1 MCLIIFAHQANEQ
14 YPLILSANRDEF
26 FYRKSREAQ
35 FWREEV
41 GCSNLLAG
49 KDLQA
54 GGTWIGV
61 TLDGK
66 FAAITNLR
74 SNSKDDQAL
83 LSRGSLTLEYLIGK
97 DSPQNF
103 AEAITEDLS
112 EYRGFNLLLGRRDEV
127 IFMNSRDKSISII
140 EPGVYAFSNETLN
153 SNYLKVIQGRN
164 KLSKLLD
171 SGKEV
176 TPDFLIKM
184 MCDRTVAADNLLP
197 NTGIPKSLE
206 RKLSAAFVSDPD
218 RNYGTVCSTAFV
230 ATSAGRAKF
239 LEQNYGKDG
248 SPTSSHYFEYS
259 MQQTTV

>member
-74 SNSKDDQAL
+74 SNSEADQAL

-140 EPGVYAFSNETLN
+140 EPRVYAFSNETLN
-153 SNYLKVIQGRN
+153 SNYL
-164 KLSKLLD
+164 
-171 SGKEV
+171 
-176 TPDFLIKM
+176 M
-184 MCDRTVAADNLLP
+184 
-197 NTGIPKSLE
+197 
-206 RKLSAAFVSDPD
+206 
-218 RNYGTVCSTAFV
+218 
-230 ATSAGRAKF
+230 
-239 LEQNYGKDG
+239 
-248 SPTSSHYFEYS
+248 
-259 MQQTTV
+259 